1 MRLPPLFFE
10 ITEGKDI
17 LMKYVQ
23 KSAYDGYKAYSYLE
37 PGKDYKDFEWAQWDW
52 AGRHVIEL
60 DEAQEAR
67 VAAIFTNHP
76 YISLHDHPTFYPK
89 DMSSVDH
96 IYDSMRQGRAVCG
109 YEALSWSNLDCV
121 FDNMLDGVNII
132 SSPGGWKWIDV
143 VHDLGMRLCDIAHQ
157 NFLVHVRT
165 VDDIFAAKK
174 AGKIGWVACI
184 EGAQCIETE
193 VDRIDILY
201 GLGVRQ
207 LGVTYSESNALG
219 NGMKEDNDGGLTK
232 FGQKCVERM
241 NKVGMLIDVSHCGQQ
256 TAYDAVMCSSKPII
270 MSHVGAKAVWDIKRM
285 AGDKLLRA
293 VGEKGG
299 VIGIESAP
307 HTTMSKTNM
316 THDID
321 SVMEHFEYVKDLVGI
336 DHVGFGV
343 DCLYGDHVGVHHA
356 FAAALSTAETANT
369 AYQEVPFVWG
379 LENPTE
385 ASWNIV
391 RWLVKHNYS
400 DEDIAKVI
408 GGNAIRVLR
417 EVWA

>member
-1 MRLPPLFFE
+1 
-10 ITEGKDI
+10 
-17 LMKYVQ
+17 MKFKQ
-23 KSAYDGYKAYSYLE
+23 KPAYKGYTAYDYLE

-52 AGRHVIEL
+52 AGRHVVEL
-60 DEAQEAR
+60 DPEQEAM
-67 VAAIFTNHP
+67 ATEIFAKYP

-89 DMSSVDH
+89 DMSTLDH

-109 YEALSWSNLDCV
+109 YEALSWSNIDCV

-132 SSPGGWKWIDV
+132 SSPGGWKWIDII
-143 VHDLGMRLCDIAHQ
+143 HDLGMRLCDIAHQ
-157 NFLVHVRT
+157 DFLVHCKT
-165 VDDIFAAKK
+165 VDDILAAKK
-174 AGKIGWVACI
+174 AGKIAWVASIEGAACI
-184 EGAQCIETE
+184 ENE

-232 FGQKCVERM
+232 FGQRCVERM
-241 NKVGMLIDVSHCGQQ
+241 NKVGMLIDVSHCAPQ
-256 TAYDAVMCSSKPII
+256 TAYDAVMYSKKPII
-270 MSHVGAKAVWDIKRM
+270 ASHVGAKSVWPTKRM
-285 AGDKLLRA
+285 ASDELIQA
-293 VGEKGG
+293 VAKKGG
-299 VIGIESAP
+299 VIGIEAAP

-316 THDID
+316 THDLD
-321 SVMEHFEYVKDLVGI
+321 SFMEHFEYVKNMVGI

-356 FAAALSTAETANT
+356 FSAALSIASTSKAGVSYE
-369 AYQEVPFVWG
+369 EVPYVKY

-385 ASWNIV
+385 SSWNII

-400 DEDIAKVI
+400 DEDIGKVI
-408 GGNAIRVLR
+408 GGNAIRVLS